1 MDKFLLPRDEL
12 SHTIQENAVLLYD
25 KLRTLPVDDLGM
37 PSHCLAYFKSSH
49 FKRLFFSIETSANIL
64 YRSIR
69 AVNKP
74 VSEIVIMDYGAGVGT
89 LYTLAKM
96 IGCKKVIY
104 NDYLEDW
111 RNSALLIA
119 KAIGIH
125 MDEYILGDIEETLKT
140 LDQKNIQCD
149 IIASRNVIEHIYKL
163 DAFYLT
169 IANAQPKAVVYSSTT
184 ANYKN
189 PATRIQHRGLH
200 LKWEKLY
207 LPRREKMILQT
218 APALDKSRAHQLAL
232 HTKGLAGSDIDH
244 AIENY
249 LRSGKLPDPTPH
261 RTNTCDPTTGA
272 WVEHLL
278 KFDEYRHLLGN
289 RYEVSFEPGF
299 WDTHY
304 QNPLMNMMGKLL
316 NGLIRMNK
324 TMGFF
329 LASFIY
335 VVANPKK

>member
-1 MDKFLLPRDEL
+1 MDKFLSTSDEL
-12 SHTIQENAVLLYD
+12 SQIIQANAVLLYD

-37 PSHCLAYFKSSH
+37 PHYCLVYFKGSH
-49 FKRLFFSIETSANIL
+49 FKRLFFSIETSANLL
-64 YRSIR
+64 YRSIS

-111 RNSALLIA
+111 RNSARLIA
-119 KAIGIH
+119 EAIGIH
-125 MDEYILGDIEETLKT
+125 TDEYILGDIGETLKT

-163 DAFYLT
+163 DEFYLA
-169 IANAQPKAVVYSSTT
+169 IAAAQPKTLIYSSTT
-184 ANYKN
+184 ANSKN
-189 PATRIQHRGLH
+189 PATRIQHRRLH
-200 LKWEKLY
+200 RKWEKIY
-207 LPRREKMILQT
+207 LPQREQMILQI
-218 APALDKSRAHQLAL
+218 APSLDKSRAHQLAL
-232 HTKGLAGSDIDH
+232 HTKGLAGSDINH
-244 AIENY
+244 AVEKY
-249 LRSGKLPDPTPH
+249 LSSGKLPDPLPH
-261 RTNTCDPTTGA
+261 RTNTCNPTNGVWA
-272 WVEHLL
+272 EHLL
-278 KFDEYRHLLGN
+278 RFDEYRKLLGN

-304 QNPLMNMMGKLL
+304 QNPLMNMIGKLL

-335 VVANPKK
+335 VVASPKK